1 MPLKLARLSRGSL
14 LSPDPGTSLM
24 VIEPPAF
31 FEEYKRSYTPWL
43 TVTTMDRN
51 LIANTDAV
59 SGQDEIIFYL
69 GSHDQSHPT
78 LFEWVNPPISMAR
91 KRSIRRVHEVLWR
104 GSVFRVK
111 SDHLSKFC
119 SRYKNKV
126 KKNDH

>member
-1 MPLKLARLSRGSL
+1 
-14 LSPDPGTSLM
+14 M

-31 FEEYKRSYTPWL
+31 FEEYKSTYTPWL
-43 TVTTMDRN
+43 TISSFDSKI
-51 LIANTDAV
+51 IANTESI
-59 SGQDEIIFYL
+59 SGHGEILFYL
-69 GSHDQSHPT
+69 GSYDHSHPS

-126 KKNDH
+126 KKSDH